1 MMAGTPPCSG
11 GRRGV
16 VKGRGASVRSRGCS
30 TVASVPAYKGMQPQS
45 IGSAKPSSQG
55 TKAVKSDRVPSGPF
69 QVLRLF
75 HQC

>member
-1 MMAGTPPCSG
+1 M
-11 GRRGV
+11 
-16 VKGRGASVRSRGCS
+16 
-30 TVASVPAYKGMQPQS
+30 PAYKGMQPLS
-45 IGSAKPSSQG
+45 IGSAKSSSRG